1 MSDSP
6 AYLVINSIPDPSKM
20 KRLQTYIERVSPI
33 VEASGGKLVG
43 RYKTVEQL
51 IGKGGP
57 ITTSAFEFPS
67 AEAIKKMLATD
78 PEVRAIVSSGYSN
91 DPIMADYEEY
101 GFKGVIAK
109 PYRAIALSKVVFEV
123 INSAKKVKKPK
134 KAKKAK
140 KK

>member
-67 AEAIKKMLATD
+67 EEAIRQMLASD
-78 PEVRAIVSSGYSN
+78 EFNALASLRSEVFHRLDLMLAENY
-91 DPIMADYEEY
+91 
-101 GFKGVIAK
+101 
-109 PYRAIALSKVVFEV
+109 
-123 INSAKKVKKPK
+123 
-134 KAKKAK
+134 
-140 KK
+140 